1 MAREDN
7 LSEGVHQLAPP
18 GGTEAV
24 ASGTF
29 GKTDKGMDLG
39 MEWNGFFFLDRL
51 VTKWMNEMQLIL
63 VVIHSLNYECNN
75 NWQLLCVDQI

>member
-51 VTKWMNEMQLIL
+51 VTK
-63 VVIHSLNYECNN
+63 
-75 NWQLLCVDQI
+75 